1 MSKILSLDTS
11 SKVTGYAVFNNGKL
25 IRYSSIDKSDIKNG
39 DERMQ
44 DMVRCLIILI
54 EREAPDV
61 VVVEETVV
69 TRNPQTQRML
79 SMILG
84 VVFGTCVSNH
94 FNYYSLRPTQW
105 RKVVRGDDE
114 KLPRKRDELKLWS
127 INKVAELF
135 NINDISDDISDA
147 ILIG

>member
-25 IRYSSIDKSDIKNG
+25 IRYSSIDKSDKK
-39 DERMQ
+39 DSYERMSS
-44 DMVRCLIILI
+44 MVYELIILI

-61 VVVEETVV
+61 VVIEETVV

-84 VVFGTCVSNH
+84 AVFGVCVSNH
-94 FNYYSLRPTQW
+94 FNYCSLRPT
-105 RKVVRGDDE
+105 
-114 KLPRKRDELKLWS
+114 
-127 INKVAELF
+127 
-135 NINDISDDISDA
+135 
-147 ILIG
+147 

>member
-11 SKVTGYAVFNNGKL
+11 SKVTGYAVFNDGKL

-54 EREAPDV
+54 EREAPDIV
-61 VVVEETVV
+61 VIEETVV

-84 VVFGTCVSNH
+84 VVFGVCVSNH
-94 FNYYSLRPTQW
+94 FNYCSLRPT
-105 RKVVRGDDE
+105 
-114 KLPRKRDELKLWS
+114 
-127 INKVAELF
+127 
-135 NINDISDDISDA
+135 
-147 ILIG
+147 